1 HSSGGK
7 ANSAEASGPGGGP
20 PTFAAQNIPGR
31 YIVVL
36 QPDADVTG
44 RVAALEA
51 QHGFRAS
58 HVYQAALKGFAATLP
73 DAAVAAIRQD
83 PDVILVEPD
92 QIVRAFPQSIPT
104 GITRMGANQNATAN

>member
-1 HSSGGK
+1 MTRARALSSLIVVGTLVVLLAALSSSGGK
-7 ANSAEASGPGGGP
+7 ANSVEASGPGGGP

-83 PDVILVEPD
+83 PDVIL
-92 QIVRAFPQSIPT
+92 
-104 GITRMGANQNATAN
+104 